1 MKAFPQLAHWDI
13 DERNGM
19 DLRDY
24 FAAQAMVG
32 ILTMLRGGNEG
43 LITVQESTSKYA
55 YEWADAMMEA
65 RKAWKH

>member
-24 FAAQAMVG
+24 FAAKIV
-32 ILTMLRGGNEG
+32 IT
-43 LITVQESTSKYA
+43 LIPNNTSPQMIPHVCEASYK
-55 YEWADAMMEA
+55 WADAMMEA
-65 RKAWKH
+65 RSK

>member
-24 FAAQAMVG
+24 FAAAAMQ
-32 ILTMLRGGNEG
+32 G
-43 LITVQESTSKYA
+43 LIEPRMDGKWLTHRA
-55 YEWADAMMEA
+55 YEYADAMMEA
-65 RKAWKH
+65 RKK